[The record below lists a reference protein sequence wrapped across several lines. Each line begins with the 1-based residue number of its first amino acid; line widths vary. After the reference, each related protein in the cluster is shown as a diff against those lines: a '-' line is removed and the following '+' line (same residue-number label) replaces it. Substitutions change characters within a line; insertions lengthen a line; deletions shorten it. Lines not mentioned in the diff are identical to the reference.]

1 MVGKKKTYRPYS
13 KDKLKFTVYNTIT
26 ARMGAFGTESLLL
39 QISALSYSEQAA
51 NSWDEYGNLAAKLYR
66 TLQAELNATGVRAA
80 GLRALVGAAIKY
92 IKAAKYGRLY
102 TRDEVRSRLED
113 VARRV
118 GLDDA
123 TAAQAID
130 MLVTQI
136 PTAGAAT
143 V

>member
-1 MVGKKKTYRPYS
+1 MVGKKRTYKPYS

-51 NSWDEYGNLAAKLYR
+51 NLWDEYGNLAAKLYR
-66 TLQAELNATGVRAA
+66 TLQAELNVTGIRAA

-92 IKAAKYGRLY
+92 IKEAKYGRLY
-102 TRDEVRSRLED
+102 TREEVRARLED
-113 VARRV
+113 VAKRV

-123 TAAQAID
+123 TATQAID
-130 MLVTQI
+130 MLVAQI
-136 PTAGAAT
+136 PTASAAT

>member
-13 KDKLKFTVYNTIT
+13 KDKLKFAVYNTIT

-39 QISALSYSEQAA
+39 QISALSFAEQTA
-51 NSWDEYGNLAAKLYR
+51 NAWDEYGNLAAKMYR
-66 TLQAELNATGVRAA
+66 SLQAELNLTGVRAA
-80 GLRALVGAAIKY
+80 GARALVGAAIKF

-102 TRDEVRSRLED
+102 TRDEARTYLEN

-123 TAAQAID
+123 TAGQVID
-130 MLVTQI
+130 ALMYHI
-136 PTAGAAT
+136 PTATSGIT
-143 V
+143 

>member
-1 MVGKKKTYRPYS
+1 MVGKKRVYRPYS

-39 QISALSYSEQAA
+39 QISALSYSEQVA
-51 NSWDEYGNLAAKLYR
+51 NAWDEYGNLAAKMYR
-66 TLQAELNATGVRAA
+66 ALQAELSITGVKAA
-80 GLRALVGAAIKY
+80 GLRALVGAAMKF

-102 TRDEVRSRLED
+102 TRNEVRSHLED

-123 TAAQAID
+123 IAAQAID
-130 MLVTQI
+130 MLLNQI
-136 PTAGAAT
+136 PTAPAT
-143 V
+143 TV

>member
-39 QISALSYSEQAA
+39 QISALSYAEQTASA
-51 NSWDEYGNLAAKLYR
+51 WDEYGNLAAKIYR
-66 TLQAELNATGVRAA
+66 SLQAEFNATGVRAA

-102 TRDEVRSRLED
+102 TRDEVRMHLEN

-130 MLVTQI
+130 ALLTQI
-136 PTAGAAT
+136 PTASLAST
-143 V
+143 

>member
-39 QISALSYSEQAA
+39 QISALSYAEQTA
-51 NSWDEYGNLAAKLYR
+51 NAWDEYGNLAAKIYR
-66 TLQAELNATGVRAA
+66 SLQAELNITGVRAA
-80 GLRALVGAAIKY
+80 GVRALVGAAIKF

-102 TRDEVRSRLED
+102 TRDEVREHLEN

-123 TAAQAID
+123 TASQVID
-130 MLVTQI
+130 ALMSHI
-136 PTAGAAT
+136 PTAAPT
-143 V
+143 VA

>member
-13 KDKLKFTVYNTIT
+13 KDKLKFAVYNTIT

-39 QISALSYSEQAA
+39 QISALSYAEQTA
-51 NSWDEYGNLAAKLYR
+51 NAWDEYGNLAAKIYR
-66 TLQAELNATGVRAA
+66 SLQAELNLTGVRAA
-80 GLRALVGAAIKY
+80 GVRALVGAAIKF

-102 TRDEVRSRLED
+102 TRDEVREHLES

-123 TAAQAID
+123 TAGQVID
-130 MLVTQI
+130 ALMYHV
-136 PTAGAAT
+136 PTAAPAVT
-143 V
+143 